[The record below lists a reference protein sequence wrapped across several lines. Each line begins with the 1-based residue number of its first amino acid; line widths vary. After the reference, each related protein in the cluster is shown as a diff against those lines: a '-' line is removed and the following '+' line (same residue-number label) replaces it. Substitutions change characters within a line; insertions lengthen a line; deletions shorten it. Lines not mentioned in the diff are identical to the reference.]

1 MSFKS
6 VRHCLVSFQLQDAT
20 PTTTNTNTNMT
31 INQLETALITAGK
44 KRAAYRATNLENGGG
59 YNPYDAEIEQL
70 SAELRKI
77 TVATKTAILSGDSL
91 TAERNW
97 FKAQGFTAANLQ
109 AANTACQARGYSLAD
124 LQAAA
129 KAAVAA

>member
-1 MSFKS
+1 M
-6 VRHCLVSFQLQDAT
+6 
-20 PTTTNTNTNMT
+20 TTR
-31 INQLETALITAGK
+31 NQLEAALITAGK
-44 KRAAYRATNLENGGG
+44 NRAAYRSTNLENGGG

-70 SAELRKI
+70 SEQLSKLTAAAKS
-77 TVATKTAILSGDSL
+77 AILSGDSL
-91 TAERNW
+91 TAELEW

-129 KAAVAA
+129 KAAVALYGIR

>member
-1 MSFKS
+1 MSP
-6 VRHCLVSFQLQDAT
+6 RAT
-20 PTTTNTNTNMT
+20 PTTTNTNTNTMT
-31 INQLETALITAGK
+31 TNQLEAALATAGK
-44 KRAAYRATNLENGGG
+44 NRAAYRATNLENGGG

-70 SAELRKI
+70 SEQLSKI
-77 TVATKTAILSGDSL
+77 TAATKSAILSGDSL
-91 TAERNW
+91 TAEREW

-109 AANTACQARGYSLAD
+109 AANTACLARGYTLAD